1 MDIFFE
7 SLGYLVVRLVGY
19 TAGQWVQLEFW
30 LVCRFLEGGCLRFTS
45 SSCNRAKP
53 KAADN
58 VFGLNMVTMR
68 FCLTGLQ
75 NSSDIPPHFQP
86 SPPYGRRLSA
96 TCDLLVFPSP
106 ELSLVVNCTK
116 LSYVVMASATWA
128 DHRGVEGK
136 VRDNILHSNKGKAF
150 LVFRGKP
157 REEERE
163 IRLDQD
169 SSFSEGCCLQTEAE
183 TSTVLDW
190 RDYFDH
196 HTLPLSRRDPSRW
209 PHFPSNYR
217 QVVARYSDELKMVAQ
232 KLLGLISESLGLPTS
247 CIEDAVGEF
256 YQNITISYYPACP
269 QPHLTLG
276 LQSHSDMG
284 AITLL
289 IQDHVGGLQIFKDS
303 QWITVHPQSHAIL
316 VILADQMEIITN
328 GKYRSAQHRAITNS
342 SSPRLSVA
350 TFHDPAKTAKIS
362 PASELISSSSPPKY
376 REVKYGDY
384 VSSWYTKGPKGKRN
398 IDALLVNS

>member
-1 MDIFFE
+1 MPVIPILLLLRGMALRCCALKLKLKLQLFWTGGTTSITIPYH
-7 SLGYLVVRLVGY
+7 SLAVTLL
-19 TAGQWVQLEFW
+19 AGRTSLPITGKLWRVIAMSSKWLHRSCWGLYQSLWDCQL
-30 LVCRFLEGGCLRFTS
+30 LALR
-45 SSCNRAKP
+45 
-53 KAADN
+53 
-58 VFGLNMVTMR
+58 M
-68 FCLTGLQ
+68 
-75 NSSDIPPHFQP
+75 
-86 SPPYGRRLSA
+86 LSG
-96 TCDLLVFPSP
+96 
-106 ELSLVVNCTK
+106 N
-116 LSYVVMASATWA
+116 
-128 DHRGVEGK
+128 
-136 VRDNILHSNKGKAF
+136 
-150 LVFRGKP
+150 
-157 REEERE
+157 
-163 IRLDQD
+163 
-169 SSFSEGCCLQTEAE
+169 
-183 TSTVLDW
+183 
-190 RDYFDH
+190 
-196 HTLPLSRRDPSRW
+196 
-209 PHFPSNYR
+209 
-217 QVVARYSDELKMVAQ
+217 
-232 KLLGLISESLGLPTS
+232 
-247 CIEDAVGEF
+247 F

-362 PASELISSSSPPKY
+362 PASELISNSSPPMY

>member
-1 MDIFFE
+1 MDFQMMRVQ
-7 SLGYLVVRLVGY
+7 SLS
-19 TAGQWVQLEFW
+19 
-30 LVCRFLEGGCLRFTS
+30 EGGIAEVPAQYIQPPEERPPISDDLRVIDNSDEDNVPMIDVFGFDSEQRDTVCKLIGDACAQWGAFHITNHGVPVELLDQIRGVGLS
-45 SSCNRAKP
+45 FFKDCPVKDKLKYACDPNSPASQGYGSKMLRP
-53 KAADN
+53 KAEA
-58 VFGLNMVTMR
+58 
-68 FCLTGLQ
+68 
-75 NSSDIPPHFQP
+75 
-86 SPPYGRRLSA
+86 
-96 TCDLLVFPSP
+96 
-106 ELSLVVNCTK
+106 
-116 LSYVVMASATWA
+116 
-128 DHRGVEGK
+128 
-136 VRDNILHSNKGKAF
+136 
-150 LVFRGKP
+150 
-157 REEERE
+157 
-163 IRLDQD
+163 
-169 SSFSEGCCLQTEAE
+169 EAE

-217 QVVARYSDELKMVAQ
+217 QVVAHYSDELKLVAQ

-289 IQDHVGGLQIFKDS
+289 IQDHVGGLQILKDS
-303 QWITVHPQSHAIL
+303 RWITVHPQSHSIL

-350 TFHDPAKTAKIS
+350 TFHDPAKTVKIS
-362 PASELISSSSPPKY
+362 PAFELTRNSSPPKY

-398 IDALLVNS
+398 IDALLINC